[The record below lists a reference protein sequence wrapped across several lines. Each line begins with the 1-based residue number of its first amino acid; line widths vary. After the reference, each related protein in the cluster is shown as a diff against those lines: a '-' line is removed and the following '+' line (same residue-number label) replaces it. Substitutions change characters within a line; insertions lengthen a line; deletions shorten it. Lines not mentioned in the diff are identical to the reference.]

1 MKDAAV
7 CGRWLSLAVVAVLL
21 LSAPQP
27 AAGVTPTEELKGT
40 VERIVKIL
48 QDPALKG
55 KARRASIREVVIEVF
70 DFAETGKR
78 ALGRHWQD
86 RTEKERGEFVG
97 LFTDLVE
104 HAYIS
109 RIDVF
114 GGPESVRYETEQVSA
129 DLAAVPTTLTT
140 KHGKRVA
147 VDYRMY
153 RRGDRWRVYD
163 LVIEGVSLI
172 ANYRAQ
178 FSKILRAG
186 SYAALVEK
194 LKARHEEVL
203 GKEGEG

>member
-1 MKDAAV
+1 MKGAMSRN
-7 CGRWLSLAVVAVLL
+7 RWLAVAVLALLL
-21 LSAPQP
+21 LSVPQR
-27 AAGVTPTEELKGT
+27 AAGVTPMEELKGT
-40 VERIVKIL
+40 VERIVRIL

-55 KARRASIREVVIEVF
+55 KARRAAIRTAVSEVF
-70 DFAETGKR
+70 DFAETGRR

-86 RTEKERGEFVG
+86 RTEEERAEFVG

-109 RIDVF
+109 KIDVF
-114 GGPESVRYETEQVSA
+114 GGPESVRYRGEHVSA
-129 DLAAVPTTLTT
+129 DLAAVPTTVTT
-140 KHGKRVA
+140 KHGKEVA

-178 FSKILRAG
+178 FSKILRTG
-186 SYAALVEK
+186 SYGALVEK
-194 LKARHEEVL
+194 LKARQKEVL